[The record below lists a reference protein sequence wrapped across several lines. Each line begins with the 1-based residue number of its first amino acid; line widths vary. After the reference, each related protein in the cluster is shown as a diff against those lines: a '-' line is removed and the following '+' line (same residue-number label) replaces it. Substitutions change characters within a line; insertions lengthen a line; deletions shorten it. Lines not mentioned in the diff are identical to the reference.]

1 MANKSFFTASLSIA
15 LTSLALGGC
24 GGGGGD
30 SSGGAVAGGSSTP
43 DGTETYSIITP
54 TKLLSTPALGSANY
68 PSNVTDYGVGTAT
81 LVASTARDT
90 FSVATYDAVTSVV
103 FQLYPTTHINSS
115 VTDAW
120 NSGWNG
126 NGVTISIIDDFNT
139 ISVSDVSVCETNRGT

>member
-54 TKLLSTPALGSANY
+54 TKLLSTFARAMNHAFLLKGFAQNPRIQLIFSSRLFCQLDFHCCVSAFLHPSAFNFLATTT
-68 PSNVTDYGVGTAT
+68 PCTNGQKKSNV
-81 LVASTARDT
+81 
-90 FSVATYDAVTSVV
+90 
-103 FQLYPTTHINSS
+103 P
-115 VTDAW
+115 
-120 NSGWNG
+120 
-126 NGVTISIIDDFNT
+126 
-139 ISVSDVSVCETNRGT
+139 